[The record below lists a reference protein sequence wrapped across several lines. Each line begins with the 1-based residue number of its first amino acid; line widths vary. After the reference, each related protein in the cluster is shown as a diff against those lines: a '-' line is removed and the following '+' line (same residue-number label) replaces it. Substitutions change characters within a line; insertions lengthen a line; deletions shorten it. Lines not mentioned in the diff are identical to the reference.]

1 MKITISSRFFPFSH
15 RAGTHV
21 LIPKTEIVVEVYPSR
36 VNFFSC
42 GSIDGYKMDIQT
54 EGYVNGFTVVQ
65 DLERQVVRVFGVS
78 TNGYISYE
86 LKFFEGYI
94 VMDLLRSRIPLNIIF
109 QAKKHTVLPK
119 RHLQLFPV
127 KEYITCPLPRLAF
140 GIHKSQ
146 NIDHMAIRKD
156 LREILP
162 FLYRIGKSYPKHSVP
177 IQPGTT
183 KELVQKIR
191 ESIHARDK
199 IGTTEA
205 FHEFFAI
212 AIRDLFV
219 PQLFDYR
226 LQGLFTP
233 PETSKLYYDTSL
245 LSIVSEL
252 IENLFL
258 QEQGNSISLLP
269 LLLPILHAGRL
280 LTFNSPDN
288 SYTLDM
294 EWRSHKLRKVIFC
307 SHDTR
312 MYHFLLPKPF
322 CNFRLRSSKEDPGI
336 ICYSGDLISVRKNST
351 YFFDRFQI

>member
-1 MKITISSRFFPFSH
+1 MKITINSRFSPFSH

-21 LIPKTEIVVEVYPSR
+21 LIPKTQIVVEVYPSR
-36 VNFFSC
+36 VNFYSC
-42 GSIDGYKMDIQT
+42 GSIDVYKMDIET
-54 EGYVNGFTVVQ
+54 GGYVDGFTVVQ

-78 TNGYISYE
+78 INGYVSYE
-86 LKFFEGYI
+86 LKFLEEYI
-94 VMDLLRSRIPLNIIF
+94 VIDLLRSRIPLNITF
-109 QAKKHTVLPK
+109 EEKKYTVFPK

-127 KEYITCPLPRLAF
+127 RDSITCSLPRLAF

-146 NIDHMAIRKD
+146 NIDYMAMRKD

-162 FLYRIGKSYPKHSVP
+162 FLYRIGKLYPKHPSP
-177 IQPGTT
+177 MEPGTT
-183 KELVQKIR
+183 RELVQKIR
-191 ESIHARDK
+191 ENIYARDK
-199 IGTTEA
+199 IGTTVA
-205 FHEFFAI
+205 FQEFFTI

-233 PETSKLYYDTSL
+233 PERSNLYYDTSL

-252 IENLFL
+252 IENLFI
-258 QEQGNSISLLP
+258 QQQGNSILFLP

-280 LTFNSPDN
+280 LTFKSPDN

-312 MYHFLLPKPF
+312 MYHFVLPKPF
-322 CNFRLRSSKEDPGI
+322 CNFRLRSSKADPGI
-336 ICYSGDLISVRKNST
+336 VCYSGDLISLGKNTT